1 MGNPWAPKLPS
12 QWIYWC
18 DTSHDDHMTYS
29 FPVGCTLACK
39 EGKAEAFWMSG
50 GWLGALR
57 LPVGPCLL
65 LGGMYTPPLVTAF
78 SAGGCSDD
86 NSGMEWKHGTLIIQE
101 WNDDRHTYLGMDVWQ
116 CIVPTQLCI
125 TSLNNDRSV
134 YSMLIET
141 GSHIITT
148 SPVNSLPQFYTHYR
162 ESTSYSYAHV
172 CVPVTTGVELF
183 FCHADAAIDFF
194 SSLPSTERERE
205 GNAKLYCLH

>member
-1 MGNPWAPKLPS
+1 M
-12 QWIYWC
+12 I
-18 DTSHDDHMTYS
+18 
-29 FPVGCTLACK
+29 
-39 EGKAEAFWMSG
+39 
-50 GWLGALR
+50 
-57 LPVGPCLL
+57 
-65 LGGMYTPPLVTAF
+65 LVW
-78 SAGGCSDD
+78 
-86 NSGMEWKHGTLIIQE
+86 EWKHGNLIIQE
-101 WNDDRHTYLGMDVWQ
+101 WNDDRHTSLGMDVWQ

-141 GSHIITT
+141 GSYIITT

-205 GNAKLYCLH
+205 GNAKLYYLHYTENRNPLLSSCSSALRSFASLRAWALSLSL